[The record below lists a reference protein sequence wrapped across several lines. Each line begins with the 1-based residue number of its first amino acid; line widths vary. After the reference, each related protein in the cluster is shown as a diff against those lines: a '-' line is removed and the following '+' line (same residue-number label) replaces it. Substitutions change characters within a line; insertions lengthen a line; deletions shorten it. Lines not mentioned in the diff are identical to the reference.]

1 MYPWSKFWRTRVII
15 SSMLIYHCVDLHLRV
30 ETFFEKDEA
39 AENGGVDF
47 EIGDLPLLHTCIE
60 GWRKFH
66 EETVRSLIDFS
77 WQKIAFKSSL
87 DLHFIPSLL
96 RSESRKKIH
105 TEVVITCLKA
115 PEEGLFCFPGRNW
128 EGVSRSLFSLVKL
141 YQRIWI

>member
-66 EETVRSLIDFS
+66 EETVRSLIVFS

-87 DLHFIPSLL
+87 DLHFHSFIIKVRIEEKNTHWGCYYVSKGA
-96 RSESRKKIH
+96 RGR
-105 TEVVITCLKA
+105 VV
-115 PEEGLFCFPGRNW
+115 
-128 EGVSRSLFSLVKL
+128 LFSREKL
-141 YQRIWI
+141 GRG